1 MKKFLSLSAIF
12 LVLMACTKDEY
23 KKAEDYELPSIT
35 MDSCV
40 VASSNSFTAY
50 MTVDKGKSFSN
61 HSVQL
66 LVYDAKDVSR
76 ALSTINVELGED
88 RVQKVQKT
96 FTVPDA
102 NDQFIVSAVL
112 KTEKNSFKSRS
123 LFVSQANMT
132 AESYLLLW
140 GQPRYM
146 EDVRYE
152 GRAYPYKHA
161 TDDIALHFS
170 SMRRLYIVVKA
181 SMQGKPVE
189 VRVGNH
195 IYPVIWDDL
204 LYSEEEKDVKD
215 CFMEVT
221 MTDIEPGIYDVALHW
236 PEAELPLP
244 KKIRILPLKAEE
256 EETVPF
262 SEFKDQPYDAKASFR
277 IGDEM
282 YYFTNMEFKT
292 LVSCDLNTKTWT
304 KHKDV
309 DYDISQMVAIGSK
322 AYGITEIYKEYVAEN
337 ETVQNKLYEYNPQTD
352 SWKDLGDLPVKG
364 EIFNMRMFTA
374 GGNVYICGGQFID
387 DDHSTYYAK
396 TECMETWKYDL
407 SSGQWT
413 RVADRP
419 TGENVMQMGSGE
431 TNGYIMTPHG
441 FLWVYDS
448 NKDAWTKVSQL
459 TSVYLSNNWGQ
470 CLLEYDGKLF
480 YVGHPGGTD
489 MDSGNPCIYSY
500 DFKTRQWELL
510 GLYDVSV
517 LGNAILTATF
527 HNDKLIL
534 GPMLKY
540 MDYPGATCMHF
551 FNFDLK

>member
-1 MKKFLSLSAIF
+1 
-12 LVLMACTKDEY
+12 MACTKEEY
-23 KKAEDYELPSIT
+23 KEAEDYVLPSIT
-35 MDSCV
+35 MDSCLA
-40 VASSNSFTAY
+40 ASSNSFTAY
-50 MTVDKGKSFSN
+50 MTVDKGESFSH

-76 ALSTINVELGED
+76 ALSSISVELGEE
-88 RVQKVQKT
+88 RQQKVQKT
-96 FTVPDA
+96 FTVPVVD
-102 NDQFIVSAVL
+102 DQYIVCAVL

-123 LFVSQANMT
+123 LYVSLAKMT
-132 AESYLLLW
+132 AEGYFHLW
-140 GQPRYM
+140 GQPRYL
-146 EDVRYE
+146 EDVHYE
-152 GRAYPYKHA
+152 GRAYPYKYA

-170 SMRRLYIVVKA
+170 LDRRFNILVKA
-181 SMQGKPVE
+181 AMKGKPVE
-189 VRVGNH
+189 VRVGSH
-195 IYPVIWDDL
+195 IYPVVWDSTM
-204 LYSEEEKDVKD
+204 YPESEKETPD
-215 CFMEVT
+215 CTMEVT

-236 PEAELPLP
+236 PEAEIPLL

-256 EETVPF
+256 EETTSF
-262 SEFKDQPYDAKASFR
+262 SDFADLPIDAKASFR
-277 IGDEM
+277 LDDEM
-282 YYFTNMEFKT
+282 YYLSDSFLFSTKI
-292 LVSCDLNTKTWT
+292 LVSCDLNTKVWT

-309 DYDISQMVAIGSK
+309 DFYISDMVTIGSK

-337 ETVQNKLYEYNPQTD
+337 ETVQNKLCEYNPQTD
-352 SWKDLGDLPVKG
+352 SWKELGDLPVKG

-387 DDHSTYYAK
+387 DDHSTYYSK
-396 TECMETWKYDL
+396 TECMETWKYEL

-419 TGENVMQMGSGE
+419 TEEYLMQMGSGE

-448 NKDAWTKVSQL
+448 NMDKWERVSQL

-470 CLLEYDGKLF
+470 CLMEHDGKLF

-489 MDSGNPCIYSY
+489 IDSGNPSIYSY
-500 DFKTRQWELL
+500 DFTTKQWELL
-510 GLYDVSV
+510 GLYDVMPI
-517 LGNAILTATF
+517 GNAILTATF
-527 HNDKLIL
+527 HNNKLIL
-534 GPMLKY
+534 GPILKQ

>member
-1 MKKFLSLSAIF
+1 MKKFSSLFAIF
-12 LVLMACTKDEY
+12 LLLIACTKEEY
-23 KKAEDYELPSIT
+23 KEAEDYVLPSIT

-40 VASSNSFTAY
+40 VASDNSFTAY

-76 ALSTINVELGED
+76 ALSAINVELGED
-88 RVQKVQKT
+88 RLQKLHKT
-96 FTVPDA
+96 FTVPVVE
-102 NDQFIVSAVL
+102 DQYIVSAVL

-123 LFVSQANMT
+123 LFVSLAKMT
-132 AESYLLLW
+132 AESYLLIW
-140 GQPRYM
+140 GQPRYQ
-146 EDVRYE
+146 EAVRYE

-170 SMRRLYIVVKA
+170 SSRHFNILVKA
-181 SMQGKPVE
+181 AMKDKPVE
-189 VRVGNH
+189 VRVGSH
-195 IYPVIWDDL
+195 IYPVIWDGT
-204 LYSEEEKDVKD
+204 LYPESEKETTD
-215 CFMEVT
+215 CTMEVT

-262 SEFKDQPYDAKASFR
+262 SQFKDQPYDAKASFR

-309 DYDISQMVAIGSK
+309 DYDISEMVAIGSK
-322 AYGITEIYKEYVAEN
+322 AYGITEIFKEYGASCES
-337 ETVQNKLYEYNPQTD
+337 VQNKLYEYNPRTD
-352 SWKDLGDLPVKG
+352 SWKDLGNLPVKG
-364 EIFNMRMFTA
+364 EIHNMKMFTA
-374 GGNVYICGGQFID
+374 GGYVYVCGGQFPND
-387 DDHSTYYAK
+387 ESYYSY
-396 TECMETWKYDL
+396 TQCMEMWKYDI

-419 TGENVMQMGSGE
+419 TEENVMQTGNGE
-431 TNGYIMTPHG
+431 TNGYLMTPHG

-448 NKDAWTKVSQL
+448 NKDEWERVSQL

-470 CLLEYDGKLF
+470 CLLEHDGKLF
-480 YVGHPGGTD
+480 YVGHPGGTNID
-489 MDSGNPCIYSY
+489 NGNPCIYSY

-510 GLYDVSV
+510 GLYDVMTI
-517 LGNAILTATF
+517 GNAILTATF
-527 HNDKLIL
+527 HNNKLVV
-534 GPMLKY
+534 GPFLKQL
-540 MDYPGATCMHF
+540 DYPGATCMHF